1 MESSLLVVSTDIMK
15 RNMIESQLKPIGIN
29 NDFILSIFEKIPREI
44 FIKEDLKS
52 IAYHDGD
59 IEIID
64 GRWLLSSHK
73 LAKFI
78 SCLEYSQNDVILEI
92 GSGVGY
98 STAILESLASIV
110 VGIEKDNKLR
120 KYANNIMAEIG
131 LDRAIIIEGE
141 HNKGH
146 KKSAPYDKIFIFGS
160 VPSVPEILL
169 QQLSDKGNLVCAI
182 RDYNSASSKAVVFT
196 KNKGIISSS
205 ILFET
210 YVPKMPGF
218 EEKLDFEF

>member
-1 MESSLLVVSTDIMK
+1 MVASLDIMK
-15 RNMIESQLKPIGIN
+15 RNMIDSQLKPIGIN
-29 NDFILSIFEKIPREI
+29 NDLILSIFRKVPREI
-44 FIKEDLKS
+44 FVQRDLKS
-52 IAYHDGD
+52 VAYHDGD
-59 IEIID
+59 IEVKD

-78 SCLEYSQNDVILEI
+78 SCLNYSKNDVILEI

-110 VGIEKDNKLR
+110 VGIEQDEELR
-120 KYANNIMAEIG
+120 KHANNIIKNIG
-131 LDRAIIIEGE
+131 LDRAIIIDGNHKEGNE
-141 HNKGH
+141 
-146 KKSAPYDKIFIFGS
+146 KSAPYDKIFIFGLI
-160 VPSVPEILL
+160 PKVPEVLI
-169 QQLSDKGNLVCAI
+169 QQLAENGNLVCAL
-182 RDYNSASSKAVVFT
+182 RDNNSPSSKAVVFT

-210 YVPKMPGF
+210 YVPEMPGF